1 MPTHPE
7 DLALALRI
15 VGGDEDAAE
24 EFGRQYV
31 ERFAHLARRD
41 GVPPQ
46 DCQDVAQEALLTA
59 LGQMQRGLFRGES
72 ALGTWL
78 EKIISGKIAEYWRKH
93 TRRGLLVTI
102 PEDAQADEAE
112 AFGTVYEAALAR
124 PAEGQVVVMV
134 RETLRLMPARYRAVL
149 LLKRTEGYTIEELS
163 RAMEMTM
170 GQVARRLYTAE
181 EMFRR
186 IHCDGFVGRKLLAA
200 ADSEKEGGQ

>member
-7 DLALALRI
+7 DSALALRI

-24 EFGRQYV
+24 EFGRQYL
-31 ERFAHLARRD
+31 ERFAHLARRV

-59 LGQMQRGLFRGES
+59 LSQMQRGLFRGES

-78 EKIISGKIAEYWRKH
+78 EKIVSGKIVEYWRMQARH
-93 TRRGLLVTI
+93 GGVVTI
-102 PEDAQADEAE
+102 PESDEADEVE
-112 AFGTVYEAALAR
+112 ARRTFYDGALVRLAS
-124 PAEGQVVVMV
+124 GHVVAMV

-186 IHCDGFVGRKLLAA
+186 IHRDGLVL
-200 ADSEKEGGQ
+200 